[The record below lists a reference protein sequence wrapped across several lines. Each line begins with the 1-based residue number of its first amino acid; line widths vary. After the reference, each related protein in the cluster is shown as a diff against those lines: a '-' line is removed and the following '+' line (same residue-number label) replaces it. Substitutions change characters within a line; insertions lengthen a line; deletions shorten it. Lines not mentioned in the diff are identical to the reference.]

1 MGIEVNKVHMP
12 VEFEMGEIAQDS
24 RFQKVKIWVA
34 HTGENL
40 NNTYFTKELL
50 TEMTSTLPYIPIV
63 GFVEQYENGGDDF
76 SDHRSTL
83 VIESNKIKLEYQG
96 KAYGFVSDEPNAKFE
111 FKGGK
116 EWLTCEGYLWTKFT
130 KSIDIFNKSDGVKSQ
145 SMEIEDV
152 DGEVDDWGRMVF
164 SQGRFSA
171 LCILGEHI
179 NPAMAGSTI
188 EYFSMA
194 KDSIKE
200 MIYEFSLQK
209 GELDLPTED
218 IKKKKVEDEVEDDN
232 KAKAKEEAEAKAKA
246 DKEKADKEAADKEA
260 KAQADKEAQEKA
272 DKEAADKEAKAQAD
286 KEAQEKAEQEAA
298 DKETQVTDPE
308 PDTSTETP
316 ADESGAVE
324 EFAHIAQFELS
335 HNQLRQNLSSLI
347 RSAHD
352 GEDKSVYVLEVFDD
366 RMIAEVYDWK
376 SDSQVYLEVGY
387 SRENETVVLGS
398 TKEVVSMFVTK
409 EEQSKLESDRKRVVE
424 LEAELQELQEFK
436 VASETGAKEAVLEE
450 FQEGL
455 TDEESANIREQFSEL
470 SVEGV
475 EKEVAYTLIKKTK
488 GTEEFSGTR
497 SVSLGATG
505 ISGKYGAL
513 DMYFKK

>member
-232 KAKAKEEAEAKAKA
+232 KAKEEAEAKAKA
-246 DKEKADKEAADKEA
+246 DK
-260 KAQADKEAQEKA
+260 EKA

-505 ISGKYGAL
+505 TSGKYGAL